1 MTVAVIVI
9 NLKKLINFQLPGV
22 SRGSSKNQLCSFS
35 TFDFMSPN
43 NNYSYLTLAWFRITI
58 IMILNHLLLRAFI
71 NEGAEGATVF
81 PPHTYKL
88 LVLRDLPHPQLGYLY
103 LYFVRKPAKICNLL
117 SCRHMVPLCKALNHL
132 IDISDFQECGNSF
145 DIRFF
150 KIQSTLISIKG
161 VSFFG

>member
-71 NEGAEGATVF
+71 NEGAEGATVS
-81 PPHTYKL
+81 PPSHIQTFSLEGPPPSTIRVSIFIFREKACQ
-88 LVLRDLPHPQLGYLY
+88 DLQ
-103 LYFVRKPAKICNLL
+103 
-117 SCRHMVPLCKALNHL
+117 PLELQTHGASL
-132 IDISDFQECGNSF
+132 
-145 DIRFF
+145 
-150 KIQSTLISIKG
+150 
-161 VSFFG
+161 

>member
-1 MTVAVIVI
+1 M
-9 NLKKLINFQLPGV
+9 G
-22 SRGSSKNQLCSFS
+22 
-35 TFDFMSPN
+35 PN

-117 SCRHMVPLCKALNHL
+117 SFCKALNHL
-132 IDISDFQECGNSF
+132 INISDFQECGNSF

-150 KIQSTLISIKG
+150 KIQSTPTSIEG